1 MMHITF
7 TETGIIMAFQ
17 TILVHVD
24 DSTSAPARIGVA
36 IALAKQG
43 GHLIGVAP
51 TGVSRTLHPN
61 LPPGQTDPTLALH
74 LGFLREQAHS
84 ALAAFSARCEAA
96 GLSSYEARVLDDDAA
111 GGLCLHGRVADV
123 IVLSQS
129 DPDQGGPGLLA
140 DLPADVV
147 LHAGTPVLLVPFSGE
162 RASVGQRVLVSWDAS
177 REAAIAL
184 RLALPLL
191 RHAASVD
198 LAVFDTGPGSHTA
211 AEAQAADPR
220 AWLARHGVRAS
231 FATHPLAHKR
241 QHVGDALLALVAQK
255 NADLLVMG
263 AYGHSRVR
271 ETILGGVT
279 RTLLAAMNVPV
290 LMAH

>member
-1 MMHITF
+1 M
-7 TETGIIMAFQ
+7 GYQ

-24 DSTSAPARIGVA
+24 DSVSAPARIGA
-36 IALAKQG
+36 ALALARNG

-61 LPPGQTDPTLALH
+61 LPPGQGDPTLALH
-74 LGFLREQAHS
+74 LGFLREQAQT
-84 ALAAFSARCEAA
+84 ALAAFTARCDAA
-96 GLSSYEARVLDDDAA
+96 GLASHEARVLDDDPG

-129 DPDQGGPGLLA
+129 DPDEGGPGLLA
-140 DLPADVV
+140 DLPAHVV
-147 LHAGTPVLLVPFSGE
+147 LHSGKPVLMVPFSGE
-162 RASVGQRVLVSWDAS
+162 CASVGQRVLVSWDAS

-184 RLALPLL
+184 HLALPLL
-191 RHAASVD
+191 RHAASVE
-198 LAVFDTGPGSHTA
+198 LAVFDTGPGSHTVA
-211 AEAQAADPR
+211 DARAADPR
-220 AWLARHGVRAS
+220 PWLVRHGVQAR
-231 FATHPLAHKR
+231 FAVHALAHKR
-241 QHVGDALLALVAQK
+241 QPVGEALLALAAQK
-255 NADLLVMG
+255 HADLLVMG

-279 RTLLAAMNVPV
+279 RTLLESTGLPL

>member
-1 MMHITF
+1 
-7 TETGIIMAFQ
+7 MAYQ

-24 DSTSAPARIGVA
+24 DSPSAHARIGVA
-36 IALAKQG
+36 IALARQG

-51 TGVSRTLHPN
+51 TGVSRSLHPS
-61 LPPGQTDPTLALH
+61 LPPGRSDPTLALH
-74 LGFLREQAHS
+74 LGFLREQAHT
-84 ALAAFSARCEAA
+84 ALAAFTARCEAA
-96 GLSSYEARVLDDDAA
+96 SLASHEARVIDDDAG

-129 DPDQGGPGLLA
+129 DPDEGGPGLLA
-140 DLPADVV
+140 DLPAYVV
-147 LHAGTPVLLVPFSGE
+147 LHAGRPVLMVPFSGE
-162 RASVGQRVLVSWDAS
+162 QSSVGQRVLVSWDAS

-184 RLALPLL
+184 QLALPLL
-191 RHAASVD
+191 REAASVD
-198 LAVFDTGPGSHTA
+198 LAVFDTGPGSHTVGD
-211 AEAQAADPR
+211 AQAADPR
-220 AWLARHGVRAS
+220 AWLARHGVQAG
-231 FATHPLAHKR
+231 FAVHALTHKR
-241 QHVGDALLALVAQK
+241 QQVGQALLSLAAQN

-279 RTLLAAMNVPV
+279 RTLFESTGLPV

>member
-1 MMHITF
+1 
-7 TETGIIMAFQ
+7 MAYQ
-17 TILVHVD
+17 SILVHVD
-24 DSTSAPARIGVA
+24 DSPSAAARIGVA
-36 IALAKQG
+36 IALARQG
-43 GHLIGVAP
+43 GHLSGVAP

-74 LGFLREQAHS
+74 LGFLREQAQA
-84 ALAAFSARCEAA
+84 ALAGFSARCEAA
-96 GLSSYEARVLDDDAA
+96 GLAGYAARVIDDDAG

-129 DPDQGGPGLLA
+129 DPDDGGPSLLA

-147 LHAGTPVLLVPFSGE
+147 LHAGKPVLMVPYSGE
-162 RASVGQRVLVSWDAS
+162 RASIGQRVLVSWDAS
-177 REAAIAL
+177 RQAAIAL
-184 RLALPLL
+184 HLALPLL
-191 RHAASVD
+191 RQAASVE
-198 LAVFDTGPGSHTA
+198 LALFDTGPGSHTV

-220 AWLARHGVRAS
+220 PYLARHGIEAR
-231 FATHPLAHKR
+231 FAVHALAHKR
-241 QHVGDALLALVAQK
+241 QPVGEALLALAAQK

-279 RTLLAAMNVPV
+279 RTLFESMSLPV

>member
-1 MMHITF
+1 
-7 TETGIIMAFQ
+7 MAYQ

-24 DSTSAPARIGVA
+24 DNPSVSGRLGVA
-36 IALAKQG
+36 IALARQG
-43 GHLIGVAP
+43 GHLVGVAP
-51 TGVSRTLHPN
+51 TGVARALHPS
-61 LPPGQTDPTLALH
+61 LPPGQGDPTLALH
-74 LGFLREQAHS
+74 LGFLREQAQA
-84 ALAAFSARCEAA
+84 ALATFTARCAAA
-96 GLSSYEARVLDDDAA
+96 GLTSYEGRVIDDDAA

-147 LHAGTPVLLVPFSGE
+147 LHAGTPVLIAPFSGE

-191 RHAASVD
+191 RHAGSVD
-198 LAVFDTGPGSHTA
+198 LAVFDTGPGSHTV

-231 FATHPLAHKR
+231 FAIHPLAHKR
-241 QHVGDALLALVAQK
+241 QHVGEALLALVAQK

-279 RTLLAAMNVPV
+279 RTLFESMSVPV